1 LTRYLAG
8 LLALSRREL
17 AALVLLFG
25 VTLPAVTP
33 RIYASD
39 EIQYVSYLRS
49 LWFDRDV
56 SFENEYRYFYERN
69 IGRGEHFYETFLEL
83 QTEAGRRPN
92 FATLGA
98 AILWAPFYAV
108 GHLTALCLRSMG
120 QEVPADGFSKPYIA
134 AIAYGSA
141 CYGFLAVLLSIAA
154 ARRITSPAF
163 ADLSA
168 GAFAQAEA
176 SARKSRPDIG
186 AGIAVWFGTPLLF
199 YMYVAPPFAH
209 ACSAF
214 AVALFVSIW
223 LHVRRNWSVSGALAL
238 GLSGALMAMVRE
250 QDAFFA
256 IGPALDLIL
265 TAVKQQRA
273 QLWQVA
279 AAGCVAFIGG
289 LSPQLLAYSAL
300 NGRPGP
306 STLVMRKMSWHSPH
320 AFDVLTSSAHGFLAW
335 TPVAILAIGGLMAL
349 AFRGAGDTRRIG
361 AMALL
366 MTAAQVYVSGSVDS
380 WTVAGAFGQ
389 RRFVALTIL
398 LAIGLAV
405 LLRALPRGPWRV
417 AAAVALI
424 GCVWWNLALTALFGT
439 GLMNRQRL
447 QIQRNA
453 YDVFVTIP
461 RMAPDLARRYFTTR
475 DSFYQRRDE
484 AR

>member
-1 LTRYLAG
+1 MITYLAG

-56 SFENEYRYFYERN
+56 SFDNEYRYFYERN
-69 IGRGEHFYETFLEL
+69 IGRGEHFHETFLEL

-92 FATLGA
+92 FGTLGA

-108 GHLTALCLRSMG
+108 GHVTTLYLRSMG
-120 QEVPADGFSKPYIA
+120 QEVAADGFSKPYIA

-141 CYGFLAVLLSIAA
+141 CYGFLAILLSIAA
-154 ARRITSPAF
+154 ARRITSPA
-163 ADLSA
+163 SA
-168 GAFAQAEA
+168 G
-176 SARKSRPDIG
+176 SVVDKPGPDLV
-186 AGIAVWFGTPLLF
+186 AGLAVWFGTPLLF

-223 LHVRRNWSVSGALAL
+223 LHVRRNWSASGALAL

-265 TAVKQQRA
+265 TAVKQRRV

-279 AAGCVAFIGG
+279 GAGCVAFIAG
-289 LSPQLLAYSAL
+289 LTPQLLAYSAL

-320 AFDVLTSSAHGFLAW
+320 ALDVLTSSAHGFLAW
-335 TPVAILAIGGLMAL
+335 TPVAILALAGLIVLAL
-349 AFRGAGDTRRIG
+349 RGAGDSRRIG
-361 AMALL
+361 AIALV
-366 MTAAQVYVSGSVDS
+366 MTAAQIYVSGSVDS

-398 LAIGLAV
+398 LTIGLAA
-405 LLRALPRGPWRV
+405 LWRAVPGGSWRV
-417 AAAVALI
+417 TAAAALVL
-424 GCVWWNLALTALFGT
+424 CVWWNLALTALFGT
-439 GLMNRQRL
+439 GLMSRQRL

-453 YDVFVTIP
+453 YDAFVTIP

-484 AR
+484 GR